1 MINYTGVLRFE
12 FMDDKE
18 KINRIKNKSIT
29 KIRKIAIIKLIK
41 SGVNTKK
48 ELGIELKKLGYY
60 FDKEG
65 NIQNPNVENGLNIG
79 KLHKDLE
86 ELENRGVLEKID
98 PSALKLHYKLNLK
111 SEDLLQEI
119 FNII

>member
-1 MINYTGVLRFE
+1 MT
-12 FMDDKE
+12 DKE
-18 KINRIKNKSIT
+18 KIERIKNKSVT

-41 SGVNTKK
+41 SGINTKK

-65 NIQNPNVENGLNIG
+65 NIQNPNIENGLNIG

-86 ELENRGVLEKID
+86 ELEKRGIIVKIN
-98 PSALKLHYKLNLK
+98 PSAKKLQYKLNLK
-111 SEDLLQEI
+111 SEDLFQEI
-119 FNII
+119 YKII